1 MLFLLNDY
9 YFNYYYI
16 FLSTWLLLVILFQ
29 LQVIVKNLNQGSR
42 ISLRSHYGYEIES
55 VKIMGHDRYL
65 IAHTSNT
72 LLLGDMSNCRL
83 SEVRDRLQAQLLDV
97 PHYR

>member
-1 MLFLLNDY
+1 MNCFIV
-9 YFNYYYI
+9 FQ
-16 FLSTWLLLVILFQ
+16 LVFQIIFQ

-42 ISLRSHYGYEIES
+42 ISLRSHYGYEIDS

-72 LLLGDMSNCRL
+72 LLLGDMSNCKL
-83 SEVRDRLQAQLLDV
+83 SEVSTK
-97 PHYR
+97 

>member
-1 MLFLLNDY
+1 MYKNKFEMTY
-9 YFNYYYI
+9 VG
-16 FLSTWLLLVILFQ
+16 LSQVIIRNWLINCGTRIISNI
-29 LQVIVKNLNQGSR
+29 QVIVKNLNQGSR
-42 ISLRSHYGYEIES
+42 ISLRSHYGYEIER

-83 SEVRDRLQAQLLDV
+83 SEVGGQ
-97 PHYR
+97 